1 MSEAQFPPATL
12 EPGLC
17 GACVH
22 HRWTSNRRGSRF
34 LMCRRSVRESCYS
47 KYPPL
52 PVRECPGY
60 EAQIPDDPCSE
71 PRANRL

>member
-1 MSEAQFPPATL
+1 MSGAQFPTATL

-17 GACVH
+17 GTCVH

-34 LMCRRSVRESCYS
+34 LMCRRSVLESRYA

-60 EAQIPDDPCSE
+60 EASGPDGTYSE
-71 PRANRL
+71 LSSE